1 MYNNYYPYNSG
12 YGFSGHSLFNSGRNL
27 KFNWSNIL
35 NGTQRTLSLI
45 NEAIPVIYQ
54 IKPVFNN
61 ARKIFRIMSAVK
73 EDDTP
78 LKSVN
83 VNTSQNNNTQ
93 EKVRRENSPTFFL

>member
-1 MYNNYYPYNSG
+1 MYNNYYPYSSG
-12 YGFSGHSLFNSGRNL
+12 YGFSGRSLFNSGRNL

-61 ARKIFRIMSAVK
+61 ARKIFRIMSDVK

>member
-1 MYNNYYPYNSG
+1 
-12 YGFSGHSLFNSGRNL
+12 
-27 KFNWSNIL
+27 
-35 NGTQRTLSLI
+35 
-45 NEAIPVIYQ
+45 
-54 IKPVFNN
+54 
-61 ARKIFRIMSAVK
+61 MSAVK